1 MQYSDIPRVYLGGYT
16 RAASQTFFYDAEDV
30 VWDTIYVYV
39 ETMGGPRD
47 YDRLVS
53 FRQMTVYDVEYVVEN
68 GVNVDSTVT
77 ENPYNA
83 VADKHFVAFDSEEAK
98 KLMVVPANEVSAN
111 IPIILLRDPSLKA
124 NEYYLTLQL
133 VENDEFK
140 IGGVQKDVEYAITF
154 ADKLVEPNFWGTN
167 PYAGGWW
174 LFGDYSTRKHEFM
187 IEVSGERIDDEW
199 YNTKV
204 NGVSGASNYYQ
215 AKFKTALDKF
225 NNDPVNIESGV
236 APMREIE
243 GDLTSKLVTFK

>member
-1 MQYSDIPRVYLGGYT
+1 MRNIYLFVVLLLSMISCNEADLMQYSDIPRVYLGGYT

-30 VWDTIYVYV
+30 VRDTIYVYV

-111 IPIILLRDPSLKA
+111 IPIILLRDPSPGFEPQRDHQRKEGRGLPFFVCIQLLSDDLRRLDS
-124 NEYYLTLQL
+124 NTL
-133 VENDEFK
+133 VFD
-140 IGGVQKDVEYAITF
+140 T
-154 ADKLVEPNFWGTN
+154 P
-167 PYAGGWW
+167 
-174 LFGDYSTRKHEFM
+174 S
-187 IEVSGERIDDEW
+187 
-199 YNTKV
+199 
-204 NGVSGASNYYQ
+204 
-215 AKFKTALDKF
+215 TALRHDRSAKAGYAPLSAC
-225 NNDPVNIESGV
+225 PVIGIRNRAVRTADG
-236 APMREIE
+236 
-243 GDLTSKLVTFK
+243 

>member
-1 MQYSDIPRVYLGGYT
+1 MTSSGIFGRLYSCSFSDVLLRCGRCSAGYDLRVRGNDGG
-16 RAASQTFFYDAEDV
+16 AE
-30 VWDTIYVYV
+30 
-39 ETMGGPRD
+39 
-47 YDRLVS
+47 RLRSFGS

-167 PYAGGWW
+167 PLLADGGC
-174 LFGDYSTRKHEFM
+174 L
-187 IEVSGERIDDEW
+187 
-199 YNTKV
+199 
-204 NGVSGASNYYQ
+204 
-215 AKFKTALDKF
+215 
-225 NNDPVNIESGV
+225 
-236 APMREIE
+236 EIIVL
-243 GDLTSKLVTFK
+243 GNMSL